1 MRCNM
6 STKTSFKNVSATD
19 VNQMMNNDDVQVIDV
34 RESYEWAM
42 GHIPVA
48 SLVSLQTI
56 PNNLD
61 KIDKNKKTVVVCAS
75 GGRSVSASNYLAAQG
90 YDVYN
95 MVGGMMGWSFAVAR

>member
-1 MRCNM
+1 MN
-6 STKTSFKNVSATD
+6 TTTGFKNVSAAD
-19 VNQMMNNDDVQVIDV
+19 VNKMMNESNVQVIDV

-56 PNNLD
+56 PANLD
-61 KIDKNKKTVVVCAS
+61 KIDQKKKIVVVCAS

-95 MVGGMMGWSFAVAR
+95 MVGGMMGWSYETAR